1 VRNPSSKSLP
11 KRIPGDAVKPRLA
24 PYEEVKSHLKDGLRK
39 GFWRPGDKMPSEADL
54 IGQFGV
60 ARMTVNRALK
70 ELEREGLIERR
81 QGAGTFAAQLHRV
94 SSALTIRDI
103 HEEILERGHAHRAV
117 VRVLRE
123 LPATQQVAASLEL
136 PEASSVFQS
145 VIVHYEN
152 DVAIQCEERFVNPNV
167 VPEYLSVDF
176 TAITPTKYLFEVAP
190 LWKADYAVEA
200 ALPEPHEARWL
211 GISRKAPCLV
221 INRRTMNQSATIT
234 AARLVHP
241 GNRYRL
247 EGAFTP

>member
-1 VRNPSSKSLP
+1 MAPFEQ
-11 KRIPGDAVKPRLA
+11 VK
-24 PYEEVKSHLKDGLRK
+24 KHLKNGLRK
-39 GFWRPGDKMPSEADL
+39 GIWRPGDKMPSEADL

-70 ELEREGLIERR
+70 ELEGEGLVERR

-103 HEEILERGHAHRAV
+103 HEEIVERGHTHRAV

-123 LPATQQVAASLEL
+123 LPATPQIAASLQL
-136 PEASSVFQS
+136 PATSKVFHS

-152 DVAIQCEERFVNPNV
+152 DVPIQCEERFVNPKV
-167 VPEYLSVDF
+167 VPGYLSVDF
-176 TAITPTKYLFEVAP
+176 ASVTPTKYLFDVAP

-200 ALPEPHEARWL
+200 ALPEPSEARWL
-211 GISRKAPCLV
+211 GISRREPCLV

-234 AARLVHP
+234 TARLVHP
-241 GNRYRL
+241 ANRYRL